1 MAETTKASTGAKSE
15 FWFND
20 GSALYKAV
28 QVKSFGLPSPEV
40 EQLDSTSLESDAKEF
55 VPGDTDF
62 GTFEVK
68 LNLRPGS
75 DTDTK
80 LESWVASQAERAFLA
95 NVAVRSVLTRSYAGN
110 AIAVAYDRGE
120 ITRGGVMEA
129 TLRLRSTGAVTA
141 AAYVAP

>member
-1 MAETTKASTGAKSE
+1 MSEATKASTGAKSE

-28 QVKSFGLPSPEV
+28 QVKSFGLPSPTVDQLESTN
-40 EQLDSTSLESDAKEF
+40 LDSAAKEF

-62 GTFEVK
+62 GEFEVK

-80 LESWVASQAERAFLA
+80 IEAWVAAQVERAFKC
-95 NVAVRSVLTRSYAGN
+95 NVAVRSVLTRSYDGI
-110 AIAVAYDRGE
+110 AIAVAYDHGE
-120 ITRGGVMEA
+120 INRGGVMEA
-129 TLRLRSTGAVTA
+129 TLRLRSTGAVTSS
-141 AAYVAP
+141 AYVAP

>member
-20 GSALYKAV
+20 GTALYKAV
-28 QVKSFGLPSPEV
+28 QVKNFQLPSPEV
-40 EQLDSTSLESDAKEF
+40 EQLESTPLEADAKEF

-80 LESWVASQAERAFLA
+80 LEAWVAAQTERAFKA
-95 NVAVRSVLTRSYAGN
+95 NIAVRSVLTRSYDGN
-110 AIAVAYDRGE
+110 ALAEGYDRGE
-120 ITRGGVMEA
+120 VSRSGVMEA
-129 TLRLRSTGAVTA
+129 TLRLRSTGAVTSS
-141 AAYVAP
+141 AYVAP

>member
-1 MAETTKASTGAKSE
+1 MAETQKASTGAKSE

-20 GSALYKAV
+20 GTALYKGR
-28 QVKSFGLPSPEV
+28 QVKSFQLPSPSV
-40 EQLDSTSLESDAKEF
+40 EQLESTTLESDAKEF

-62 GTFEVK
+62 GTFQVK

-80 LESWVASQAERAFLA
+80 IEAWVAAQTERAYQFNTAERG
-95 NVAVRSVLTRSYAGN
+95 VLTRMYTGN
-110 AIAVAYDRGE
+110 AVAQEYDHGE
-120 ITRGGVMEA
+120 VQRGGVLEA
-129 TLRLRSTGAVTA
+129 TLTLRSTGAMTS

>member
-20 GSALYKAV
+20 GTALYKAV
-28 QVKSFGLPSPEV
+28 QVKGFGLPSPEV
-40 EQLDSTSLESDAKEF
+40 EQLESTNLDSDAKEF

-62 GTFEVK
+62 GEFEVK

-80 LESWVASQAERAFLA
+80 IEAWVAAQVERAFKA
-95 NVAVRSVLTRSYAGN
+95 NIAVRSVLTRSYDGN
-110 AIAVAYDRGE
+110 AIRRG
-120 ITRGGVMEA
+120 
-129 TLRLRSTGAVTA
+129 L
-141 AAYVAP
+141 

>member
-20 GSALYKAV
+20 GTALYKAV
-28 QVKSFGLPSPEV
+28 QVKSFQLPSANV
-40 EQLDSTSLESDAKEF
+40 DQLESTNLDSDAKEF

-80 LESWVASQAERAFLA
+80 LEAWVAAQTERAFLA

-110 AIAVAYDRGE
+110 AIAQGYDRGD
-120 ITRGGVMEA
+120 IQRGGVME
-129 TLRLRSTGAVTA
+129 
-141 AAYVAP
+141 

>member
-1 MAETTKASTGAKSE
+1 MAETQKASTGAKSE

-20 GSALYKAV
+20 GSALYKAK
-28 QVKSFGLPSPEV
+28 QVKSFQLPSPSV
-40 EQLDSTSLESDAKEF
+40 EQLESTTLESDAKEF

-62 GTFEVK
+62 GTFQIK

-80 LESWVASQAERAFLA
+80 IEAWVAAQTERAYQFNTAERG
-95 NVAVRSVLTRSYAGN
+95 VLTRMYTGN
-110 AIAVAYDRGE
+110 AVAQEYDHGE
-120 ITRGGVMEA
+120 VQRSGVMEA
-129 TLRLRSTGAVTA
+129 TLTLRSTGAMTS

>member
-20 GSALYKAV
+20 GAALYKAV
-28 QVKSFGLPSPEV
+28 QVRSFQLPSPEV
-40 EQLDSTSLESDAKEF
+40 EQLESTPLEADAKEF

-80 LESWVASQAERAFLA
+80 IEAWVAAQTERAFL
-95 NVAVRSVLTRSYAGN
+95 NNIAVRGVLTRSYAGN
-110 AIAVAYDRGE
+110 AIAQAYNRGE
-120 ITRGGVMEA
+120 IQRGGVMEG
-129 TLRLRSTGAVTA
+129 TLTLRSTGAVTS

>member
-20 GSALYKAV
+20 GAALYKAV
-28 QVKSFGLPSPEV
+28 QVKSFQLPSPEV
-40 EQLDSTSLESDAKEF
+40 EQLESTNLDSDAKEY

-62 GTFEVK
+62 GLFEVK
-68 LNLRPGS
+68 INLRPGS

-80 LESWVASQAERAFLA
+80 IEAWVAAQTERAFLA
-95 NVAVRSVLTRSYAGN
+95 NLAVRGVLTRSYAGN
-110 AIAVAYDRGE
+110 AIAVGYDHGDIQRS
-120 ITRGGVMEA
+120 GVMEA
-129 TLRLRSTGAVTA
+129 TVKLRATGAVTS